1 MVATAELSYEYQ
13 VGGSLPL
20 DAPSYVTRQADRDL
34 YEGIKAGEF
43 CYVLNSRQL
52 GKSSLRVQTMQRLQ
66 AEGVV
71 CAAIDVSGI
80 GNRNVSPE
88 QWYAGVAYSLESSLD
103 LVHPVDLRLWWREH
117 SFLPPV
123 QRLGTFLEDVVL
135 ADSDRAIAIFI
146 DEIDSVLSL
155 DFLIDDFFAL
165 IRTCYNKRADHP
177 DYQRLTFVLL
187 GVATP
192 SDLIQ
197 DKSRT
202 PFNIGKAIPLN
213 GFQLDEAQP
222 LLEGLRSTASNPQAM
237 LQAVLAWTGG
247 QPFLT
252 QKLCKL
258 IHAAPDVI
266 PAGQEARWLEQL
278 VQTHLIHNWESQ
290 DEPPHLKTIRDRLLR
305 NPQRTNR
312 ILGCYQKILQRQTLS
327 ADDSAERME
336 LKLSGIVTEQHGSLS
351 LCNRIYASVFNQDWV
366 TAILSSHRPYADALD
381 AWMGSNC
388 QDAAH
393 LLRGTS
399 LLQAQRWA
407 VDKSL
412 SDGDYQFL
420 VASQA
425 LDKQIA
431 LEAEKAVTRLLSD
444 AQKQARRTIHKGF
457 VVLAGTLTLAIAS
470 GFLASKAN
478 QKMLA
483 TQTELEQAEQ
493 KLQVT
498 TYNMRFAEAKAKSAE
513 RSQQQ
518 TRQTMIATRAD
529 LAALQNNLLE
539 ARKRVAFAQNDA
551 QTAEAK
557 ALSAEQIQ
565 QQAQQQAL
573 SAQTRLSATTISLK
587 IKNLETTAL
596 DILQR
601 FQANQMGEIEA
612 LVAAMQ
618 TGHELAMI
626 VNQTLASKTIVSS
639 NRSSQSYPVTSPLL
653 ALQTI
658 LSGIHERN
666 QIDFGQG
673 WLADVNFSPDG
684 ALIVAAGEDGT
695 AGLWDLKGRQ
705 LAQFKGHSGRILSL
719 AFSPDGR
726 AIATASEDGTARL
739 WNLAGNQLQQ
749 FKGHRGR
756 VLGVTFSPDSNMLA
770 TTGEDNTARLW
781 SLTGKPLAQLQGH
794 AGWIFGVSF
803 SPRGPYLATAG
814 MDSTTRLWDFQG
826 KQLAQ
831 LGGHKGRVLSLS
843 FSPEGQYL
851 ATAGSDDA
859 VQLWDLSD
867 PSRIQGKSQW
877 KTNQG
882 RALGVSFSPDGQH
895 LATAGADGTTR
906 LWTLTGQ
913 PFTVLRRHRGPVNSV
928 NFSPNGQMLVT
939 AGDDG
944 SVRFWDWSRQ
954 QARETKAFGGL
965 PAPSSASFSVDRTQV
980 AIAGENGSIQI
991 WDLAGER
998 LAQFQS
1004 LEHTLKS
1011 ISFSP
1016 NAQQLATAADD
1027 GTIQIWDAS
1036 GNVLAAWQSNQ
1047 GRILSVSVS
1056 PNGKQVMTV
1065 GVDGSAG
1072 TAKLWDVSGQQRA
1085 YLSGRHRW
1093 LVSTSFSPDG
1103 KTIATAGEDGIARLW
1118 DLSGQ
1123 PIAQLK
1129 GHSSWIL
1136 QVSFSPDGTKVA
1148 TAGEDG
1154 TARLWDRSGKP
1165 LAQLNGHWGSVSS
1178 VSFSPDG
1185 NQLATAGEDGTA
1197 RLWDLSGRQLAQFDT
1212 RQTQLRSVGFSQDGK
1227 ALVTVGETGKI
1238 QRWHLANLDE
1248 LLTQGCNWL
1257 QEYRASHPQVKS
1269 RDLCG

>member
-1 MVATAELSYEYQ
+1 MMATAELSYEYQ

-34 YEGIKAGEF
+34 YEGLKAGEF

-52 GKSSLRVQTMQRLQ
+52 GKSSLRVQTMRRLQ
-66 AEGVV
+66 ADGVI

-88 QWYAGVAYSLESSLD
+88 QWYAGVAYALESSLE
-103 LVHPVDLRLWWREH
+103 LVHPINLRLWWREH

-123 QRLGTFLEDVVL
+123 QRLGKFLEDVLL
-135 ADSDRAIAIFI
+135 ADSDRSIAIFI

-165 IRTCYNKRADHP
+165 IRTCYNKRADRP
-177 DYQRLTFVLL
+177 DYQRLTFALL

-202 PFNIGKAIPLN
+202 PFNIGKAIPLS
-213 GFQLDEAQP
+213 GFRFDEAQP
-222 LLEGLRSTASNPQAM
+222 LLEGLRSTTSNPQAV
-237 LQAVLAWTGG
+237 LREVLAWAGG

-252 QKLCKL
+252 QKLCRL
-258 IHAAPDVI
+258 IHTAPGDI

-336 LKLSGIVTEQHGSLS
+336 LKLSGIVTEQNGSLN
-351 LCNRIYASVFNQDWV
+351 LCNRIYASVFNQEWV
-366 TAILSSHRPYADALD
+366 TAILASHRPYADALD

-388 QDAAH
+388 QDASH
-393 LLRGTS
+393 LLRGSS

-431 LEAEKAVTRLLSD
+431 LEAEKEVTRLLAD
-444 AQKQARRTIHKGF
+444 AQKQARRTIRKGF
-457 VVLAGTLTLAIAS
+457 VILTGTLTLAIAA
-470 GFLASKAN
+470 GFLASQAN

-483 TQTELEQAEQ
+483 TQTELQQAEQ

-498 TYNMRFAEAKAKSAE
+498 TSHMRFAEAKAKSAE
-513 RSQQQ
+513 QSQRQ
-518 TRQTMIATRAD
+518 TQQTMIATQSD
-529 LAALQNNLLE
+529 LKTLQKSLLE

-557 ALSAEQIQ
+557 TLSAEQIRR
-565 QQAQQQAL
+565 QAQQQAV

-587 IKNLETTAL
+587 IKNLEATAL

-601 FQANQMGEIEA
+601 FQANQVGEIEA
-612 LVAAMQ
+612 LLAAMQ
-618 TGHELAMI
+618 TGRELTTIA
-626 VNQTLASKTIVSS
+626 NQTIA
-639 NRSSQSYPVTSPLL
+639 NRSSQDYPVTSPLL

-658 LSGIHERN
+658 LRDIHERN

-673 WLADVNFSPDG
+673 WLADVSFGSEG

-695 AGLWDLKGRQ
+695 AGLWNLKGKQ
-705 LAQFKGHSGRILSL
+705 LAQLTGHSGRILSL
-719 AFSPDGR
+719 AFSPNGE
-726 AIATASEDGTARL
+726 AIATAGEDGTTRL
-739 WNLAGNQLQQ
+739 WDLAGNQLQQ
-749 FKGHRGR
+749 WKGHNGR
-756 VLGVTFSPDSNMLA
+756 VLGVTFSPDSQLLA
-770 TTGEDNTARLW
+770 TAGEDNTVRLW
-781 SLTGKPLAQLQGH
+781 NLTGKPLAQLKGH
-794 AGWIFGVSF
+794 AGWIFGISF
-803 SPRGPYLATAG
+803 SPKGPYLATAS
-814 MDSTTRLWDFQG
+814 MDRTTRLWDFQG

-831 LGGHKGRVLSLS
+831 LDGHQGRVLSVS
-843 FSPEGQYL
+843 FSPDGQYL

-867 PSRIQGKSQW
+867 PSRIQGKRQW
-877 KTNQG
+877 KTRQG

-895 LATAGADGTTR
+895 LATAGGDGTTR
-906 LWTLTGQ
+906 LWTLAGQ
-913 PFTVLRRHRGPVNSV
+913 PLTVLRRHRGPVNSV

-954 QARETKAFGGL
+954 QARATKAFGEL
-965 PAPSSASFSVDRTQV
+965 SSPSSAGFSADRTQV
-980 AIAGENGSIQI
+980 AIAGENGAIQI
-991 WDLAGER
+991 WDLAGEQ

-1004 LEHTLKS
+1004 LKHTLKS

-1036 GNVLAAWQSNQ
+1036 GKALATWQSNQ
-1047 GRILSVSVS
+1047 GRLLSVDVS

-1072 TAKLWDVSGQQRA
+1072 TAKLWDLAGQQIA
-1085 YLSGRHRW
+1085 QLKGRHRW

-1136 QVSFSPDGTKVA
+1136 HVSFSPDGTKVA

-1165 LAQLNGHWGSVSS
+1165 LAQLNGHWGSVAS

-1185 NQLATAGEDGTA
+1185 KTIGTAGEDGSA

-1212 RQTQLRSVGFSQDGK
+1212 NQTQLRGVGFSQDGK
-1227 ALVTVGETGKI
+1227 ALVTVGETGNI
-1238 QRWHLANLDE
+1238 QQWHLANLDE

-1257 QEYRASHPQVKS
+1257 QEYRTSHPQVKR